1 MFLLILQNRIKKGE
15 GLFYSV
21 FNREMLDGIRYGVHP
36 WIDLTVINDY

>member
-21 FNREMLDGIRYGVHP
+21 FKREMSIPG
-36 WIDLTVINDY
+36 LT